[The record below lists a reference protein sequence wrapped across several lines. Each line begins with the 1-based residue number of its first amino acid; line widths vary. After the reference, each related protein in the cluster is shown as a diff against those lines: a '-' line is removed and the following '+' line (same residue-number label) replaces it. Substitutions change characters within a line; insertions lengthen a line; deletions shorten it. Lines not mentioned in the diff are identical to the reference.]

1 MASTSFDY
9 PTVSRITAGAVGE
22 PGKRAFFL
30 QLRVGTALVS
40 LAVEKEQ
47 LRVLAARLEEVF
59 TEVSVAPPGKMPEMD
74 LEQPVEAAWHVGLIS
89 LSYDEAAQDFEI
101 SLVELVEE
109 GEDPATG
116 HFHAT
121 VSQMQALARHA
132 LELVAAGRPPCPMC
146 GGPIDHDG
154 GVCPRLNGHH

>member
-30 QLRVGTALVS
+30 QLRVGSALVS

-59 TEVSVAPPGKMPEMD
+59 TEVSVAAPGKMPEMD
-74 LEQPVEAAWHVGLIS
+74 LEQPVEPAWRVGLIS
-89 LSYDEAAQDFEI
+89 LSYDEAAEDFEI

-109 GEDPATG
+109 GDDPATG

-121 VSQMQALARHA
+121 VGQMQALARHA

-146 GGPIDHDG
+146 GGPVDHDG

>member
-1 MASTSFDY
+1 MAGTSFDY
-9 PTVSRITAGAVGE
+9 AAVTRITAGTVGE

-30 QLRVGTALVS
+30 QLRAGAALVT

-59 TEVSVAPPGKMPEMD
+59 AEVSAPAPGKLPDMS
-74 LEQPVEAAWHVGLIS
+74 LEQPVASAWRVGLIS
-89 LSYDEAAQDFEI
+89 LSYDEASQDFEI
-101 SLVELVEE
+101 SLSELVEE
-109 GEDPATG
+109 GDDPATG

-121 VSQMQALARHA
+121 VVQMQALARHT

-146 GGPIDHDG
+146 GGPVDHDG

>member
-1 MASTSFDY
+1 MASISFDY
-9 PTVSRITAGAVGE
+9 AALSRITAGAVGE

-30 QLRVGTALVS
+30 QLRAGTTLVS

-59 TEVSVAPPGKMPEMD
+59 AEVSAPAAGKMPDMD
-74 LEQPVEAAWHVGLIS
+74 LEQPIDSAWRVGLIS

-121 VSQMQALARHA
+121 VSQMQALAHHT
-132 LELVAAGRPPCPMC
+132 LELVAAGRPPCTMC